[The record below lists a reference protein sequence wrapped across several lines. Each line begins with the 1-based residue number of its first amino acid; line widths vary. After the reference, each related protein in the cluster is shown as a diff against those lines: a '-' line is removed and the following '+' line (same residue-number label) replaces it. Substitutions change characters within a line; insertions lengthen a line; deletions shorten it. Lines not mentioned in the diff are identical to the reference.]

1 LKHFTVKLKTITAFA
16 ILLLLQ
22 HFSYGQWYDPDKVGK
37 KAGNIYAQAYE
48 KASDGNY
55 AESML
60 LLEKALD
67 LDPKF
72 VDVYLSRAGIY
83 ASMKNYKASV
93 QDFEKAFE
101 LDSVYSKTYLLP
113 YAISLAGTG
122 NFEEAL
128 QRVNEFLQTPHLN
141 PQSIKAGN
149 YRKKTFE
156 FALQYAKEHPMG
168 NYVFSPRNLGPNV
181 NSEALEY
188 YPSITIDSSRLVFS
202 RMNGHDEDFYETVR
216 TDSGWAPAK
225 PMGGK
230 INTHYNEGAQNLSQ
244 DGEWFIFAGCGYPEG
259 EGSCDLYFC
268 RKTKNGTWTEPEN
281 LGMVVN
287 SEFWDSSPSLSPDKK
302 DLYFSSSR
310 PGGYGGKDLYVTHR
324 TLQGKWTV
332 PENLGPQINTAADE
346 SCSFIHADN
355 QTLYF
360 NSSGHDGYGL
370 TDLFLSR
377 KNPDGTWGKPVNL
390 GYPVNTIDDE
400 GSLIVFADGKTSIY
414 ASDGADTYGGLD
426 LYSFELRPDIRA
438 ERTIWVKGRVY
449 DINTKLGLP
458 STVELTDINNRN
470 LVSHLQTDEDGS
482 YLVTLPEGKDY
493 AFNVNRKGYLF
504 YSQNFSLNGQQQDSA
519 FHINIPLQPI
529 AKGSFVVLK
538 NIFYAT
544 NKFQLEPQSQTELN
558 KVVDFLKENPKVKIR
573 ISGYT
578 DNIGTEKDNIA
589 LSTNRA
595 KAVAG
600 YLTENGIGKDR
611 VSFKGWGSVQPVSNN
626 DTEEGRA
633 LNRRTELSI
642 VAVE

>member
-1 LKHFTVKLKTITAFA
+1 MKLRPLVICTIF
-16 ILLLLQ
+16 ILFQ
-22 HFSYGQWYDPDKVGK
+22 HFSFAQWYDPDKVGK
-37 KAGNIYAQAYE
+37 KAGKIYTQAYE
-48 KASDGNY
+48 EAVDGKFPEAIN
-55 AESML
+55 
-60 LLEKALD
+60 LLEEVIKLE
-67 LDPKF
+67 PKF
-72 VDVYLSRAGIY
+72 VDAYLSRAGIY
-83 ASMKNYKASV
+83 ATMKNYKASV
-93 QDFEKAFE
+93 QDFEMAFG
-101 LDSVYSKTYLLP
+101 LDSIYSKTYLLP
-113 YAISLAGTG
+113 YSISLAGTG
-122 NFEEAL
+122 KFDEAL
-128 QRVNEFLQTPHLN
+128 QYVNEFLKTPRLN
-141 PQSIKAGN
+141 PQSLQAGN

-156 FALQYAKEHPMG
+156 FAVQYAKDHPPG
-168 NYVFSPRNLGPNV
+168 NYVFAPRNLGPNV
-181 NSEALEY
+181 NSAALEY

-202 RMNGHDEDFYETVR
+202 RMSGRDEDFYETTR

-230 INTHYNEGAQNLSQ
+230 INTNFNEGAQNLSQ

-268 RKTKNGTWTEPEN
+268 RKAKNGEWTEPEN
-281 LGMVVN
+281 LGRVVN

-310 PGGYGGKDLYVTHR
+310 PGGFGGKDLYVTHR
-324 TLQGKWTV
+324 TLQGQWTV
-332 PENLGPQINTAADE
+332 PENLGPQINTTADE
-346 SCSFIHADN
+346 SCAFIHADN

-377 KNPDGTWGKPVNL
+377 KNPDGTWGKPLNL

-458 STVELTDINNRN
+458 STVELTDINNRS
-470 LVSHLQTDEDGS
+470 LVSTLQTDEDGS
-482 YLVTLPEGKDY
+482 YLVTLPEGNDY

-504 YSQNFSLNGQQQDSA
+504 FSQNFSLNRKQQDSA
-519 FHINIPLQPI
+519 FLINIPLQPI
-529 AKGSFVVLK
+529 AKGAFTILK

-558 KVVDFLKENPKVKIR
+558 KVIDFLKENPKVKIQ
-573 ISGYT
+573 ITGYT
-578 DNIGTEKDNIA
+578 DNVGSGNDNIS
-589 LSTNRA
+589 LSSNRA
-595 KAVAG
+595 KAVADFI
-600 YLTENGIGKDR
+600 TSSGIVKGR
-611 VSFKGWGSVQPVSNN
+611 VIYKGLGSSHPISTNQT
-626 DTEEGRA
+626 DEGRA

-642 VAVE
+642 LSVE